1 MALRPRVLIDPQAA
15 LLLTEFGK
23 PDLVTGAG
31 CLLMSTNRY
40 QVWPPVSTTFYL
52 KFVVQILT
60 SACSGYR

>member
-1 MALRPRVLIDPQAA
+1 MDLRPRVLIDPQAA
-15 LLLTEFGK
+15 LLLTEFGE

-40 QVWPPVSTTFYL
+40 QVWLLVSSTSYL